1 MEMVI
6 VSNNFICFILPFS
19 QGGEGA
25 VISAAPQMTAGGAI
39 TADMASGGPGGP
51 VSSQHGYVVKQ
62 GVEIKQATITVLTS
76 VPPPQ

>member
-1 MEMVI
+1 MAI
-6 VSNNFICFILPFS
+6 VSNNFICSILPFS

-51 VSSQHGYVVKQ
+51 VPSQHGYVIML
-62 GVEIKQATITVLTS
+62 GVESKQAVIS
-76 VPPPQ
+76 V